1 MNWSTLKSYP
11 PFPATCLERLRYIT
25 KLSGR
30 KSCPESIHD
39 SMKSKLR
46 SWKDVESLGPLFLEN
61 KLGISS
67 ANKTAENSVLGY
79 DRALTV
85 Y

>member
-1 MNWSTLKSYP
+1 
-11 PFPATCLERLRYIT
+11 
-25 KLSGR
+25 
-30 KSCPESIHD
+30 
-39 SMKSKLR
+39 MKSKVR

-67 ANKTAENSVLGY
+67 ANKTAQNSVLGY
-79 DRALTV
+79 DTVLTG

>member
-1 MNWSTLKSYP
+1 MNWSTLKYYP
-11 PFPATCLERLRYIT
+11 PFTATCLERLRYTT

-30 KSCPESIHD
+30 ISCPGSTRD
-39 SMKSKLR
+39 RMKSKVR

-67 ANKTAENSVLGY
+67 ANKTAQKSVLGY
-79 DRALTV
+79 DTVLTG